1 MAPSEVARHIAC
13 AHAVRGAN
21 ARGMQIHGWRGYD
34 PPMLTGSGR
43 RMAVLFA
50 LGGAALA
57 AVVFARWDLRRS
69 GAPRPLCRVAVP
81 AFAVAGAGG
90 SDRELAA
97 LAAGNP
103 AAASDPRAAEDPGA
117 AALADGLAAALAAQL
132 GGIRGIDAAGPAELA
147 RGAREP
153 FDLRLSGRFS
163 AEGPWWE
170 VEAAWLGRSGNV
182 RRALHLASR
191 HERIFVLQERLALST
206 AELCGIAPSFAERR
220 ALSRGLASSLT
231 AYELYLRARALLDR
245 TVRPRSGSAPAAATS
260 LLRQATEYDPTFAL
274 AHATLAEALVAGGA
288 TSEAV
293 HEAELARELDDHL
306 PAIHLALVRAD
317 RAAGRTDAA
326 RLELRRLRSLR
337 PEIVSR

>member
-1 MAPSEVARHIAC
+1 
-13 AHAVRGAN
+13 
-21 ARGMQIHGWRGYD
+21 
-34 PPMLTGSGR
+34 MLTGSGR

-69 GAPRPLCRVAVP
+69 GAPRPICRVAVP
-81 AFAVAGAGG
+81 AFAVAGAEG

-103 AAASDPRAAEDPGA
+103 GAAGDPGEI
-117 AALADGLAAALAAQL
+117 ALADGLAAALAAQL

-153 FDLRLSGRFS
+153 FDLRLSGRFG

-170 VEAAWLGRSGNV
+170 VEAAWLGRSGNA

-206 AELCGIAPSFAERR
+206 AELCGIPPSFAERR

-231 AYELYLRARALLDR
+231 AYELYLRARGLLDGA
-245 TVRPRSGSAPAAATS
+245 VRPRAGSAPAAAAS

-274 AHATLAEALVAGGA
+274 AHAALAEALAAGGA

-337 PEIVSR
+337 PEIVPR